1 MCRLLIFIIINR
13 KLEKCCRT
21 TVKISEKCGK
31 KSVKSW
37 KNVAV
42 SLYRTRNNAI
52 RRRKKCFL
60 TLAL

>member
-1 MCRLLIFIIINR
+1 MRAGSCFFIIIN
-13 KLEKCCRT
+13 KN
-21 TVKISEKCGK
+21 SEKCGK
-31 KSVKSW
+31 NSVKSW

-42 SLYRTRNNAI
+42 TLYRTRNNAI